1 MREDLH
7 RWLSPPDSSTN
18 HNIACNA
25 HHEGTA
31 TWFFK
36 GSMFEEWRSTP
47 SLLWIHGKPGS
58 GKSVLCS
65 GIIEDIKSLQETGS
79 AYLAYFYC
87 DFRDKDKQSRR
98 NLVFSILWQL
108 AVQSDLCCDYLSRL
122 YSEHDRGKRKP
133 SDGTL
138 SRCLKEMLLLPTQGS
153 IYLIIDALD
162 ECPNSSGMPTPR
174 EEVLDFVQ
182 DLVNL
187 RLPKLHLC
195 VTSRPEIDIR
205 TTIEPLTSRCVSLHN
220 QSGQT
225 KDIVDYISSIVY
237 SDRMIQRWR
246 DEEKILVINTL
257 SERANGM
264 FRWVYCQLE
273 TLRQCLPPSV
283 RRTLDELPETLDE
296 TYGQVLKTIKKV
308 NREHAIRLLHC
319 MTVAIRP
326 LRVEELAE
334 ILAVDFDAAQQ
345 GDIPNHHQAVL
356 STCSSLIMIVDDG
369 DSQVVQFS
377 HFSVKEYLTSDR
389 LANASRDVSCY
400 YILPDYAHII
410 LAQACLGVLLRLDDD
425 VDEGNGGAIPL
436 ADYAA
441 KHWVDHARFKDVPSR
456 VQDTVEVFLDAD
468 KPHHA
473 ACLRLHPIDEG
484 DRWYQF
490 TDDSMPRG
498 WPLYYASFYGFYDLA
513 KHLAVKHPEH
523 INARGGPLVSP
534 LAAALYG
541 EHFEVAELLHEHG
554 ANVNV
559 LGNLEWMLL
568 HLASRWGLV
577 DTARWLLNHGADAN
591 AQKDDSW
598 TPLHLAVWNERL
610 EIVQML
616 LDHNADIHAQ
626 NDAGEVALHLAAC
639 RYINTLRLLLDRG
652 ADVNATDN
660 EGSTP
665 LHHSSF
671 SATRGGAKGSVEGTR
686 LLLEHGANIDAEN
699 NKGETPFQVA
709 MKEGHH
715 KMVEFLWGLGTMF
728 S

>member
-1 MREDLH
+1 M
-7 RWLSPPDSSTN
+7 
-18 HNIACNA
+18 
-25 HHEGTA
+25 
-31 TWFFK
+31 
-36 GSMFEEWRSTP
+36 
-47 SLLWIHGKPGS
+47 
-58 GKSVLCS
+58 
-65 GIIEDIKSLQETGS
+65 
-79 AYLAYFYC
+79 
-87 DFRDKDKQSRR
+87 
-98 NLVFSILWQL
+98 
-108 AVQSDLCCDYLSRL
+108 
-122 YSEHDRGKRKP
+122 
-133 SDGTL
+133 
-138 SRCLKEMLLLPTQGS
+138 
-153 IYLIIDALD
+153 
-162 ECPNSSGMPTPR
+162 
-174 EEVLDFVQ
+174 
-182 DLVNL
+182 
-187 RLPKLHLC
+187 
-195 VTSRPEIDIR
+195 
-205 TTIEPLTSRCVSLHN
+205 
-220 QSGQT
+220 
-225 KDIVDYISSIVY
+225 
-237 SDRMIQRWR
+237 
-246 DEEKILVINTL
+246 
-257 SERANGM
+257 
-264 FRWVYCQLE
+264 YCQLE

-296 TYGQVLKTIKKV
+296 TYEQVLKNIKKV

-334 ILAVDFDAAQQ
+334 VLAVDFNAAQQ
-345 GDIPNHHQAVL
+345 GGIPKLNPNWRWTDQHQAVL

-400 YILPDYAHII
+400 HILPEYAHTI
-410 LAQACLGVLLRLDDD
+410 LAQACLGVLLRLDDHVTEENAKD
-425 VDEGNGGAIPL
+425 TPL
-436 ADYAA
+436 ANYAA
-441 KHWVDHARFKDVPSR
+441 EHWVDHARFKDVPSR

-473 ACLRLHPIDEG
+473 ACLRLHPIDDG
-484 DRWYQF
+484 GRWGQF
-490 TDDSMPRG
+490 TDASMPRG
-498 WPLYYASFYGFYDLA
+498 GPLYYASFYGFYDLA

-523 INARGGPLVSP
+523 VNARGGPLVSP

-559 LGNLEWMLL
+559 RGNPECILL
-568 HLASRWGLV
+568 HAASLSGHV

-591 AQKDDSW
+591 VQKDDGW

-616 LDHNADIHAQ
+616 LDHKADIHSQ

-639 RYINTLRLLLDRG
+639 DYKPHVRINILRLLLDQG

-671 SATRGGAKGSVEGTR
+671 SRSSRAAAHGKGKGSVEGTR

-699 NKGETPFQVA
+699 NMGETPFQVA
-709 MKEGHH
+709 MEERHH
-715 KMVEFLWGLGTMF
+715 EMVEFLWGRNLALC
-728 S
+728 SLEL